1 MSTTP
6 NLELELVPQNSM
18 QPWVAVNDALQVL
31 DALVQLAVESRTL
44 TVPPTTVTGD
54 IGKRWI
60 VAAAATG
67 AWTGQEGKIALC
79 TGATLWRF
87 LEPREGFEGWDIG
100 ASERIRYTAGAW
112 GVA

>member
-18 QPWVAVNDALQVL
+18 EPWVALNDALQLL

-44 TVPPTTVTGD
+44 TVPPTTVAGD

-60 VAAAATG
+60 IGTSATG
-67 AWTGQEGKIALC
+67 AWASHDGEIALC
-79 TGATLWRF
+79 TGADLWRF
-87 LEPREGFEGWDIG
+87 IEPREGFEGWDIG
-100 ASERIRYTAGAW
+100 ASERIRYESGAW
-112 GVA
+112 SAI